1 MKLKLFFGLLLLAST
16 SFLSC
21 SSDDSSSDSNAQFE
35 DKWWYSPD
43 NTTLDVFF
51 NSDGTYESTF
61 LFNGMSMDSDGEW
74 EWVNESTKTFRVF
87 NLQGNATSEYYGK
100 VSELDGDSMSLKMS
114 LDEGETY
121 SEGIPYV
128 DSND

>member
-1 MKLKLFFGLLLLAST
+1 MKQKLFLGLFLLTATIFS
-16 SFLSC
+16 SC

-35 DKWWYSPD
+35 NKWWYSPD

-61 LFNGMSMDSDGEW
+61 NFNGTSMDSDGEW
-74 EWVNESTKTFRVF
+74 EWINESSKTFRVF

-100 VSELDGDSMSLKMS
+100 VTTLTGDNMAIKMS

-121 SEGIPYV
+121 SEAIPYV